1 MHHDTDAFV
10 RIDPHVTDA
19 AADPVTADEIRSFHD
34 WTDEGDDGAGLTL
47 AVMDSGVDD
56 THPAFD
62 GVSVEHESFVDAGG
76 TDAIGHGTAVAGL
89 AVGLAPDVEEVID
102 LRVFGGQG
110 RGDLGPIVDA
120 YQWLIDNANRADVVN
135 VSLGSS
141 QRVSRLDLLHNRA
154 VNAGVFGVVA
164 AGNSGARGGSP
175 ATAERAFS
183 AGAVTIEGELTRFS
197 AYDPERD
204 NPDVSA
210 VGKDVR
216 LPRAAGTSIGQVID
230 EQYVKASGTSF
241 AAPILSAAVLEY
253 LSAGRERVVRTF
265 EGSAREIPDTPREG
279 AGVLDLEAA
288 FDRAGGTEPPDAP
301 GRETTLEVVDTESG
315 DVIVLDA
322 DWLPEGTYRVEVDGR
337 TLTALEDG
345 E

>member
-1 MHHDTDAFV
+1 M
-10 RIDPHVTDA
+10 
-19 AADPVTADEIRSFHD
+19 
-34 WTDEGDDGAGLTL
+34 
-47 AVMDSGVDD
+47 
-56 THPAFD
+56 
-62 GVSVEHESFVDAGG
+62 
-76 TDAIGHGTAVAGL
+76 
-89 AVGLAPDVEEVID
+89 
-102 LRVFGGQG
+102 
-110 RGDLGPIVDA
+110 
-120 YQWLIDNANRADVVN
+120 
-135 VSLGSS
+135 
-141 QRVSRLDLLHNRA
+141 
-154 VNAGVFGVVA
+154 
-164 AGNSGARGGSP
+164 
-175 ATAERAFS
+175 
-183 AGAVTIEGELTRFS
+183 
-197 AYDPERD
+197 
-204 NPDVSA
+204 SA

-230 EQYVKASGTSF
+230 EQYVKASGASF